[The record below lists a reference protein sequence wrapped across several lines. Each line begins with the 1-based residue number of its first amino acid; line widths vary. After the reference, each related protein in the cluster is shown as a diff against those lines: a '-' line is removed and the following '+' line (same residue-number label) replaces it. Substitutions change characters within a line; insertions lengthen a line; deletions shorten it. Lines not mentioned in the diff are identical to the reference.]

1 MNCRSR
7 TGQELQMKLY
17 VGNLSK
23 QVNDAQLNDLATP
36 FGKLIS
42 ANVATERSSGESKG
56 FGFVEFTTAEEG
68 RAAITGL
75 DGKDVHGQVLKV
87 SEAKPRN
94 PASSRPPSR
103 GPLAGAEARRGS
115 PARHLGDTH

>member
-1 MNCRSR
+1 MA
-7 TGQELQMKLY
+7 GQELQMKLH

-23 QVNDAQLNDLATP
+23 QVTDAQLNDLAVP
-36 FGKLIS
+36 YGKLVS

-68 RAAITGL
+68 KAAITGL

-94 PASSRPPSR
+94 PASSRF
-103 GPLAGAEARRGS
+103 
-115 PARHLGDTH
+115 

>member
-1 MNCRSR
+1 
-7 TGQELQMKLY
+7 MKLH

-23 QVNDAQLNDLATP
+23 QVTDAQLNDLAVP
-36 FGKLIS
+36 FGKVVS

-56 FGFVEFTTAEEG
+56 FAFVEFSSADEG

-75 DGKDVHGQVLKV
+75 DGREVNGQTLKV

-94 PASSRPPSR
+94 PATPRF
-103 GPLAGAEARRGS
+103 
-115 PARHLGDTH
+115 